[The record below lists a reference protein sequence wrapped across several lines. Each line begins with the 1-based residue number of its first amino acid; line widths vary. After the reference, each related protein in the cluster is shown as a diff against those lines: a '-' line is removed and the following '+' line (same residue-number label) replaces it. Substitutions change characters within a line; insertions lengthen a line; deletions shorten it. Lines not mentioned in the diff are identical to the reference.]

1 MRYDNRT
8 RYNNIAKEMKKL
20 GELSLLGEK
29 GWIVNMNE
37 KEQAVREMLKKHG
50 QEQLLACYTKM
61 DKNKQEKLLDEIL
74 TIDFPQ
80 IEKLYGKS
88 IQKEVISSAS
98 IEPISY
104 IEKDKIEQEE
114 KQKLLETGEK
124 LIKEGKYAVVTMAGG
139 QGTRLGHNGPKG
151 TYDLGLESHKSIF
164 EILCDTL
171 KEAQRQYG
179 VYVPWYIM
187 TSRQNHTETV
197 EFFEKHSYFG
207 YPKQDVFFFMQGELP
222 VVNEKGKILLNTE
235 GLVNQA
241 ADGHGGIFVSMR
253 KNGVIYDMKARGIQW
268 AFIGG
273 VDNVLAKMVDPILV
287 GLCMEKKVLAGGKS
301 VVKACPE
308 ERVGVFCRRN
318 GRPSVVEYTEIS
330 KEMSEEREENGELK
344 YGESHILC
352 NIFHIDAIE
361 EISKDKLPY
370 HSAHKKIEYMDS
382 QGNIVKPTEPNAYKY
397 EAFLFDAFESLE
409 DMAIMRVKR
418 EEEFAPVKNATG
430 VDSPETARKLY
441 KAFHGIE

>member
-1 MRYDNRT
+1 M
-8 RYNNIAKEMKKL
+8 
-20 GELSLLGEK
+20 
-29 GWIVNMNE
+29 
-37 KEQAVREMLKKHG
+37 
-50 QEQLLACYTKM
+50 
-61 DKNKQEKLLDEIL
+61 
-74 TIDFPQ
+74 
-80 IEKLYGKS
+80 
-88 IQKEVISSAS
+88 
-98 IEPISY
+98 
-104 IEKDKIEQEE
+104 
-114 KQKLLETGEK
+114 GEK

-151 TYDLGLESHKSIF
+151 TYDLGLEDHKSIF

-171 KEAQRQYG
+171 KEAKERYG

-187 TSRQNHTETV
+187 TSGQNHTETV
-197 EFFEKHSYFG
+197 NFFEKHSYFG

-222 VVNEKGKILLNTE
+222 VVNEKGKILLSTE
-235 GLVNQA
+235 GFVNQA

-253 KNGVIYDMKARGIQW
+253 KNGVIYDMKARGVQW

-273 VDNVLAKMVDPILV
+273 VDNVLAKMVDSILV
-287 GLCMEKKVLAGGKS
+287 GLCVEKKVQAGGKS

-308 ERVGVFCRRN
+308 ERVGVFCKRN

-330 KEMSEEREENGELK
+330 KEMAEEREENGELK

-352 NIFHIDAIE
+352 NIFSIDAIE

-370 HSAHKKIEYMDS
+370 HSAHKKIEYMDE
-382 QGNIVKPTEPNAYKY
+382 QGNIIKPTEPNAYKY

-441 KAFHGIE
+441 RAFHGIE